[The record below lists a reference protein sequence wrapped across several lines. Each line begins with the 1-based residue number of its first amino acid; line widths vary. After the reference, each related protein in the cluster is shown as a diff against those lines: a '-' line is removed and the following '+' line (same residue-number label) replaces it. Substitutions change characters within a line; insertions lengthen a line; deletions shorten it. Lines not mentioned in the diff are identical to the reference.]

1 MAESW
6 STIIILLLFL
16 VTAVSVI
23 FFLNIALHYY
33 RHISKTAVVIMII
46 LLGLTMGTGLAGLSL
61 IREQPAARNAQRSND
76 VQVILDAVWTYAGD
90 VGFTPDKLNFIPAC
104 PVNNN
109 DPLADEIGILSGKVD
124 LQHYL
129 FPEYLTQ
136 IPEDPSGR
144 SQGATG
150 YTVCRNQDHRF
161 EVAAPLA
168 ENGKMIVYKR

>member
-33 RHISKTAVVIMII
+33 RHISKTAVVIMIT

-61 IREQPAARNAQRSND
+61 IKEQPAARNAQRSND
-76 VQVILDAVWTYAGD
+76 VQVIVDAVWTYAGD

-109 DPLADEIGILSGKVD
+109 DPMFGEIGLLGGKVD

-129 FPEYLTQ
+129 GADYLVQ
-136 IPEDPSGR
+136 MPVDPYGNSE
-144 SQGATG
+144 GATG
-150 YTVCRNQDHRF
+150 YTICLNQDHRF
-161 EVAAPLA
+161 VVAAPLA